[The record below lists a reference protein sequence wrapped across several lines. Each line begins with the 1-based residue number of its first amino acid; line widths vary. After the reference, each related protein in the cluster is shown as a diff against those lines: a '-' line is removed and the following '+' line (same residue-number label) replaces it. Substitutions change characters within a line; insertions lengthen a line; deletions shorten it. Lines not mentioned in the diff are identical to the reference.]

1 MSDFAQIRR
10 AAVEIEGP
18 RDGSLEARAALV
30 FKGLA
35 FVNAAGVVLAV
46 FPPITPVSTLLTLG
60 FNAAA
65 AALAIVY
72 WFVGRGLDRKL
83 PWAVAAVRPLL
94 ALVAIAGVY
103 SVVVAFGEGKLRIP
117 FEVVL
122 AGWALVGPPDV
133 TPLPRLSTR
142 SIATLVGTLA
152 LLAALAFGHTVFGW
166 GGALDVR
173 QPDLDAEIAATCG
186 EPGSGPPE
194 TIAVTYDWSWLRT
207 TPVPSGVDMIVLG
220 WTGADS
226 DGRPLYIVG
235 RIPDTPTGIRAG
247 LEGYPS
253 AELAKA
259 VQAESE
265 GRYRWAIDLSRQQLA
280 AGRIELGLQFARDE
294 VPETGTLVLKATY
307 IHLGLW
313 REDTTLT
320 CTW

>member
-30 FKGLA
+30 FKVLA
-35 FVNAAGVVLAV
+35 AINAAGVVLAV
-46 FPPITPVSTLLTLG
+46 FPPITPVPTLLTLA

-65 AALAIVY
+65 AVIAVLY
-72 WFVGRGLDRKL
+72 WFVGRGLDTKA

-94 ALVAIAGVY
+94 VLVAIAGVY
-103 SVVVAFGEGKLRIP
+103 SVVAAFGEGTLRIP
-117 FEVVL
+117 FEVVM
-122 AGWALVGPPDV
+122 AVWALLGAADA
-133 TPLPRLSTR
+133 TPLPRLASR
-142 SIATLVGTLA
+142 SVAVLAAALA

-173 QPDLDAEIAATCG
+173 EQDLNAGIAATCG
-186 EPGSGPPE
+186 EPGSGPPG
-194 TIAVTYDWSWLRT
+194 TIAVSYEWSWQRT
-207 TPVPSGVDMIVLG
+207 SPMPSGVDMVVFG

-226 DGRPLYIVG
+226 EGRPLYVVG
-235 RIPDTPTGIRAG
+235 RIPENTPGIRAG

-253 AELAKA
+253 AELARE

-265 GRYRWAIDLSRQQLA
+265 GKYRWAIELSRQQLA
-280 AGRIELGLQFARDE
+280 AGRIDLELRFARDE

-307 IHLGLW
+307 VHLGVW
-313 REDTTLT
+313 RHDTTTT